1 MNTITFLVLGLAV
14 AFNFIV
20 ILRKWK
26 LKRYFDATMDCSIL
40 AIICFL
46 FAGTFSALVTGTL
59 ASAVV
64 SIWLYFNPI
73 TLAEFI
79 PDDDDE

>member
-1 MNTITFLVLGLAV
+1 MNGLTFIMLGIAV

-26 LKRYFDATMDCSIL
+26 LKRYFDSTVDCSIL

-46 FAGTFSALVTGTL
+46 FSGTFSALVTGTL
-59 ASAVV
+59 ASAAV

-73 TLAEFI
+73 ALSEFI
-79 PDDDDE
+79 PDDNDD